1 VGEVEQGAERFEGD
15 GSFGRRR
22 DGGVGGGMGGAREG
36 QDAPAA
42 AETNIG
48 EGSDLPAVGGDFD
61 DIAAVV
67 GEVEGEGIGA
77 MGVAA
82 GGDAEVKGIGGAGA
96 VGAGFD
102 GAEDAAE
109 GAVGGRELGFREEGR
124 EAPVAEA

>member
-1 VGEVEQGAERFEGD
+1 VPVLGGGEVEQGAERFEG
-15 GSFGRRR
+15 GRGFGRRS
-22 DGGVGGGMGGAREG
+22 DGGVGGAREG

-42 AETNIG
+42 AETNLG
-48 EGSDLPAVGGDFD
+48 EGSHLPAVRGDFD

-82 GGDAEVKGIGGAGA
+82 GGDAEVKGVDGAGA

-102 GAEDAAE
+102 GPEDAAE
-109 GAVGGRELGFREEGR
+109 GGDSR
-124 EAPVAEA
+124 PPDISPT